1 MYISDILLLVAVTVL
16 FSKSAQKDIDSL
28 PLVVQARVAAKVVE
42 LRGYPNVSNVKALK
56 GSLKGQLRARI
67 GEYRILFTVSGQT
80 LTITGVVIRGGAY
93 D

>member
-1 MYISDILLLVAVTVL
+1 MAVTVL
-16 FSKSAQKDIDSL
+16 LSKSAQKDLDGL
-28 PLVVQARVAAKVVE
+28 PAAVQARVAAKAVG
-42 LRGYPNVSNVKALK
+42 LAGYPTVSNIKALK
-56 GSLKGQLRARI
+56 GSLKGQHRARV